1 MALLDLSGEASIVL
15 CGAAG
20 QGVQTVEQLLM
31 RILLKSGYHVFST
44 SEFMSRIRG
53 GSNSTEIRVAGHPV
67 DAFVNRID
75 ILVAFHRDAIA
86 HLRHRIS
93 ADTLILGEEEAIGP
107 AAAEGRAALP
117 VPFTQIATEV
127 GNRIYANTVAVGALA
142 GMLSVD
148 PQLIADYVAHVFASR
163 TEQIISDNKEAV
175 RRGYEIG
182 HEFVTSGKLS
192 VSIPKAA
199 SGRRLLLSGTE
210 AVSLGAVAGGCNFIS
225 SYPMSPATGVLTY
238 LAQHGAELGMVAEQA
253 EDEISAINMALGASY
268 AGARAMV
275 TTSGGGFALM
285 EEGVS
290 LAGAAELPV
299 VIHLSQRPGP
309 ATGLPTRTEQGDLL
323 MALHSGH
330 GEFPRIILAPGTA
343 QDAFYLTQSAF
354 NLADKHQ
361 VPVFVL
367 TDQYLVDSSYAVPDL
382 DLEAL
387 KVERHIVETDAGYGR
402 YRVTDDG
409 VSPRGVPGFGAGLA
423 VPGLVS
429 TAGSV
434 LLARAEVARTAAG
447 CLVHSQHAADL
458 LAADCGV
465 AAVNVGPL
473 PMRPTVP
480 VGVAPIEP
488 PAGDAPVL
496 IVTAGVADT
505 VKQTHRFVAAAELL
519 LERRPAWRAAVVGL
533 GGERFVG
540 DGSPVAL
547 GTVSLAQAVAFLA
560 FSLIGGSVVDRYPKR
575 RVLFVTQSLLM
586 GLAAAMAVLTATGAT
601 RDSTATPALP
611 LADASSCTPCQ
622 LSPTIPRN
630 TSSGAR
636 TSCRQSTS
644 GARSASHFSTPRRCA
659 ARIPLTFAVAI
670 LSTPPSSPSARGRVP
685 AAPPGGRRA
694 PGSSDGRPG
703 GDRDLTGRGHVL
715 ARVGVP
721 PGCGRG

>member
-423 VPGLVS
+423 VADS
-429 TAGSV
+429 HEHDEAGHMTERMSV
-434 LLARAEVARTAAG
+434 RVAMVDKRLRKAQGIIQDA
-447 CLVHSQHAADL
+447 
-458 LAADCGV
+458 
-465 AAVNVGPL
+465 L
-473 PMRPTVP
+473 PP
-480 VGVAPIEP
+480 
-488 PAGDAPVL
+488 
-496 IVTAGVADT
+496 
-505 VKQTHRFVAAAELL
+505 ELL
-519 LERRPAWRAAVVGL
+519 GPESYRTLVLGWGSTYHAIAEAVRRL
-533 GGERFVG
+533 GRP
-540 DGSPVAL
+540 D
-547 GTVSLAQAVAFLA
+547 VAFLH
-560 FSLIGGSVVDRYPKR
+560 LKQVYP
-575 RVLFVTQSLLM
+575 
-586 GLAAAMAVLTATGAT
+586 
-601 RDSTATPALP
+601 LP
-611 LADASSCTPCQ
+611 PEAERFL
-622 LSPTIPRN
+622 
-630 TSSGAR
+630 
-636 TSCRQSTS
+636 
-644 GARSASHFSTPRRCA
+644 RSASKTVVVENNATGQLATLIQTSLGIKVDHTVLQYDGMP
-659 ARIPLTFAVAI
+659 FAVED
-670 LSTPPSSPSARGRVP
+670 L
-685 AAPPGGRRA
+685 
-694 PGSSDGRPG
+694 
-703 GDRDLTGRGHVL
+703 GDQL
-715 ARVGVP
+715 ARLVE
-721 PGCGRG
+721 